1 MPEKTPST
9 CSEYVA
15 KARNDA
21 IQDIYG
27 WVNELPDDLR
37 RTLQKPGRLTRIT
50 QLTFI
55 DGYWRIRETT
65 RLILQAIDTLSSRNE
80 HAAAQFW
87 IKHLSEEYAHDVDML
102 QDLVRIFGSEE
113 AVVQELTQHPASP
126 PITAISSF
134 FDWHTRRGNPHLLIL
149 LRDFLENF
157 VTKMRPEHVH
167 QIHKIAA
174 GRASVLALHQELDTE
189 HVLECVAYI
198 DRYFQL
204 HQAGELLW
212 IVHFIGA
219 CIRDLQTWSTNVAAI
234 EAGEI

>member
-1 MPEKTPST
+1 MLENTPPT

-15 KARNDA
+15 KARHDA
-21 IQDIYG
+21 IQTIYN
-27 WVNELPDDLR
+27 WAAELPEDLLR
-37 RTLQKPGRLTRIT
+37 SLQQPGRLTRIT

-80 HAAAQFW
+80 YAAAQFW

-102 QDLVRIFGSEE
+102 QDLARIFGSEE
-113 AVVQELTQHPASP
+113 AASQELTHHPASP
-126 PITAISSF
+126 PITAISGF
-134 FDWHTRRGNPHLLIL
+134 FDWHTRHGNPHLLIL

-157 VTKMRPEHVH
+157 VTEMRPEHVQ
-167 QIHKIAA
+167 QIHNIAA

-189 HVLECVAYI
+189 HVLECVSYI
-198 DRYFQL
+198 DRYFQP
-204 HQAGELLW
+204 HQAGELSW

-219 CIRDLQTWSTNVAAI
+219 RIRDVQIWSAKVAAI